1 MTARRSRRPSR
12 ALLPSR
18 VPGHQWVQQWCP
30 HRQKVHLSLY
40 PSGELDA
47 VGFVVDNPCC
57 GDELRWF
64 VSDDVVAKGAF
75 VRTRKAA
82 MRFLED
88 RILQPRHRLWDQLDR
103 VGPARSWRWW
113 CTDPESLCGRCEAGT
128 LVCASRARCSPCR
141 WPPKTPHHIEHLHD
155 WCVETNK
162 RPTLQRGCWTWG
174 HPLPRAEAPA
184 TGFWQQAVR
193 VDGNGTGAVRAYRE
207 VGLHRLELSEHERAV
222 LVFGPPFGP
231 GVPTNV
237 QLHLR
242 YRGYR
247 ILQTVKAQD
256 ESEA

>member
-18 VPGHQWVQQWCP
+18 VPGHHWVQQWCP

-113 CTDPESLCGRCEAGT
+113 CTDPESLCGH
-128 LVCASRARCSPCR
+128 CALAPPLSPDLASCARVDNAPVIYRGFCDELRA
-141 WPPKTPHHIEHLHD
+141 W
-155 WCVETNK
+155 
-162 RPTLQRGCWTWG
+162 PTLQRGCWTWG

-231 GVPTNV
+231 GAPTNV